1 MRYRVRPFN
10 FNSSWSIDLPG
21 DISSYLENFIASQA
35 TDGWQ
40 FDRVNTV
47 NIEVQ
52 CGFLARILDR
62 KTRHIPFDLLIFKRD
77 A

>member
-10 FNSSWSIDLPG
+10 FTSWFIESPG
-21 DISSYLENFIASQA
+21 DVSRHLEIIIDIEAA
-35 TDGWQ
+35 EGWQ

-52 CGFLARILDR
+52 SSFLARILGR
-62 KTRHIPFDLLIFKRD
+62 KTRYIPFDLVVFKRE

>member
-21 DISSYLENFIASQA
+21 DISGYLESFIASQA
-35 TDGWQ
+35 ADGWQ

-52 CGFLARILDR
+52 SGFLAKILGR
-62 KTRHIPFDLLIFKRD
+62 KTRYIPFDLVVFKRE